1 MLKPNIAL
9 TMFPLLIPKIALNGP
24 AFKSEENA
32 EASPFYVKRVAMDAV
47 SKKLMVQISQVESGV
62 ETVLEI
68 PPSDNQAIVQRAL
81 ELALATNT
89 PVLVCLDQEGKGDKA
104 SA

>member
-24 AFKSEENA
+24 AFKTQDSA
-32 EASPFYVKRVAMDAV
+32 EASPFYVKRVAMDGV
-47 SKKLMVQISQVESGV
+47 SKKLVVQISQVESGI

-89 PVLVCLDQEGKGDKA
+89 PVLVCLEQEA
-104 SA
+104 SAEKMTA